1 LKLQKLFEDNFD
13 EEVVLFPRVKKLQK
27 LNLNFNVGTSEID
40 IQTVELRDIADKI
53 DELEEIKLELMP
65 SVSVQDTPLK
75 RFSQPARATSSQ
87 YAKKFLTPSRDF
99 ALGLPKATEQSNEES
114 FN

>member
-1 LKLQKLFEDNFD
+1 MQRLFEDNFD

-40 IQTVELRDIADKI
+40 IQTVEIREKSDKP
-53 DELEEIKLELMP
+53 DELDEIKLELMP
-65 SVSVQDTPLK
+65 SVSVQDTPIK
-75 RFSQPARATSSQ
+75 RFSQPARATNSL

-99 ALGLPKATEQSNEES
+99 ILGLPKATEQSIEES